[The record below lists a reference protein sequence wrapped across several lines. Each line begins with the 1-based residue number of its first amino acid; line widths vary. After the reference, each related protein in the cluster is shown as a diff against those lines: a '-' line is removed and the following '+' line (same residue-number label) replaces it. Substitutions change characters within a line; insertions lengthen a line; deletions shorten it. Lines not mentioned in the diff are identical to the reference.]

1 MIKTFT
7 PLLLPS
13 EKPSAKQEKQVSNLP
28 DFDEPSATCIQS
40 ILNFS
45 KSLEVKTS
53 TILNEK
59 MDVIKS

>member
-13 EKPSAKQEKQVSNLP
+13 EKSSAKQEKQVSNLP
-28 DFDEPSATCIQS
+28 DFDEPSNTCIQS

-45 KSLEVKTS
+45 KSLEVKSS
-53 TILNEK
+53 TILK
-59 MDVIKS
+59 KKIDVNKS

>member
-13 EKPSAKQEKQVSNLP
+13 ETHSAKQEQQVSNLP
-28 DFDEPSATCIQS
+28 DFDEPSNTCIQS

-45 KSLEVKTS
+45 KSLEVKS
-53 TILNEK
+53 SAILNEK
-59 MDVIKS
+59 IDFNKS